1 MQFLHVGVCGAM
13 DNFTELSEVKKNY
26 ERELAKLPQNHPMF
40 RKMQQEIAKVQSR
53 IVRYYV
59 LLLDEPIIHGT
70 MRLLNLLLEL
80 LPEWLGV
87 DYGRMENAK
96 VREKGSELQYYLPE
110 LLLTAVSKYHTTN
123 FTYKQGYLTI
133 MGEEH
138 INHIL
143 QLTCF
148 LLAEQDIVTN
158 PYIAASY
165 VELIFYFLHD
175 NKASLLHE
183 ALRSNRVAL
192 RNLTFGLIRFYCVI
206 AITGRSNQFYE
217 KFKYR
222 FYANKIFTTLWTH
235 EIYRQELKNYF
246 HNPLF
251 EKFLNMV
258 LTDTTYCFDETN
270 ENYEKYKQLEAKKA
284 QGPLSPEDLKNE
296 EMVERVIGSTLS
308 QSTSNLKLIRDL
320 SVWSPETFLTEADR
334 KTAVPLLNNILKT
347 FVDPGAFTAD
357 PQLLLKFKFER
368 APALA
373 DLVQIYGN
381 LDINELL
388 SSEIVQDG
396 RNYRKEYFS
405 KALQRAS
412 NEHYTEI
419 EALEKFENLINKLSQ
434 AENEEDEEIY
444 GEIPEKYLCALMS
457 TLMKDP
463 VLLPGS
469 GNVVDRVNIRR
480 SLLIDER
487 DPFTRQP
494 LKESELV
501 VQTALKEEMEVW
513 KKRRLEE
520 LKKGGKEVKYGKI
533 GATKKEENEGEV
545 FAGGPIIQEEE
556 E

>member
-381 LDINELL
+381 LD
-388 SSEIVQDG
+388 
-396 RNYRKEYFS
+396 
-405 KALQRAS
+405 
-412 NEHYTEI
+412 
-419 EALEKFENLINKLSQ
+419 
-434 AENEEDEEIY
+434 
-444 GEIPEKYLCALMS
+444 
-457 TLMKDP
+457 
-463 VLLPGS
+463 VLLPP
-469 GNVVDRVNIRR
+469 RR
-480 SLLIDER
+480 STNSSPAKSCR
-487 DPFTRQP
+487 
-494 LKESELV
+494 
-501 VQTALKEEMEVW
+501 TAATTGRSTS
-513 KKRRLEE
+513 RRRCS
-520 LKKGGKEVKYGKI
+520 GP
-533 GATKKEENEGEV
+533 ATSTTPKSK
-545 FAGGPIIQEEE
+545 PWRSSRT
-556 E
+556 